1 MPTIILQTLIKA
13 PIQACF
19 DASRNIDMHM
29 ASVPKSSK
37 EKAVGGVTSGLIG
50 LNEQVE
56 WKAKHLGFYFRMTV
70 RITAFKS
77 PILFVDEQIKGPF
90 KKMRHLH
97 YFVANGENTEMRDEF
112 YFESPFRILGKL
124 VNYLFLKKY
133 MTHLL
138 MERNR
143 YMKEVLESIN

>member
-19 DASRNIDMHM
+19 DASRNIDIHM
-29 ASVPKSSK
+29 ASVPKNSK
-37 EKAVGGVTSGLIG
+37 EKAIGGVTSGLIG

-56 WKAKHLGFYFRMTV
+56 WKAKHFGFYFRMNV
-70 RITAFKS
+70 RISEFNS
-77 PILFVDEQIKGPF
+77 PNLFVDEQTKGPF

-97 YFVANGENTEMRDEF
+97 HFVSNGENTEMRDEF
-112 YFESPFRILGKL
+112 YFESPLGIIGQF
-124 VNYLFLKKY
+124 VNYLFLKKH
-133 MTHLL
+133 MAHLL

-143 YMKEVLESIN
+143 YMKAVLENNH